1 MQLGDPC
8 PHSEDPFRHV
18 AQALIS
24 HLINHHNSNKKHHC
38 TSPCHFIK
46 PSIHNK
52 IKAARFLSQFC
63 TDESAERSKLQDVLM
78 AHN

>member
-1 MQLGDPC
+1 MQLGAPV
-8 PHSEDPFRHV
+8 HTVRIHFGTL

-24 HLINHHNSNKKHHC
+24 HLINHHNSNNKHHH